1 MRTDL
6 QLSPWSVSGTGNRWD
21 DVFFESIFFL
31 GNGRMGIR
39 GYLPMEPEDRPVQK
53 GVYLAGIFGEIKPG
67 ITDFVNL
74 PTPVYDSIRLDGE
87 AGTLSSPIERCLD
100 MKAACFTARF
110 SLTAK
115 RKTVDVV
122 YSRFLPKEHPALI
135 LQRLKLIPRE
145 NMELSVAS
153 GLMTD
158 SCNSPIPDD
167 QTKENTETIQ
177 LSLLEDAS
185 VVPEGITADF
195 QIRGTGLSVRENV
208 RFRSTAF
215 QFAGGKD
222 ACAVYTASGQTG
234 ETLILDKAA
243 SILTSRDV
251 DPRLTPIPDGWDYDA
266 MLTAHKEAWE
276 TTWRKCDLEIP
287 ALDGELQTGLRF
299 SMLGLMGSCSANDP
313 TVSIGARGL
322 SHGRYKGCYFWDTDL
337 FMLPFFLK
345 NDLQAA
351 KSLCDY
357 RARSLPAA
365 KAHSEKMNTAGARYP
380 WMAALDGS
388 EQCETW
394 DIGCSELHVTAD
406 VAYALDAYCK
416 ASGDSE
422 FYLEKAAE
430 VYIETA
436 RFWVSRYTYRPELG
450 RADLLFCKGPDEYCG
465 ITNNNLFTNVMVQH
479 NLTLAI
485 QASADLF
492 DKRPERYHA
501 LGLSAEETEHMAA
514 LRDAIPWPRDP
525 LTGHLAQDE
534 TLHLLEPVD
543 PAVLKT
549 DAGASYHHVCFDRL
563 QRYKV
568 IKQADMLLLMTR
580 LPQLFTADEKRT
592 AWKDFEPICL
602 HDSTLSFA
610 SHALFALQN
619 GLTEQGMEYLR
630 KALLLDL
637 RDVMGN
643 TGHEGLHLACM
654 GEAWQAA
661 ECMVHLCTDQQ

>member
-6 QLSPWSVSGTGNRWD
+6 RLSPWSVSGTGNCWD
-21 DVFFESIFFL
+21 DDFFESIFFL

-39 GYLPMEPEDRPVQK
+39 GYIPMEPEDRPIQK

-74 PTPVYDSIRLDGE
+74 PTPVYDSILLDGE
-87 AGTLSSPIERCLD
+87 AGTLSSPIERSLD

-115 RKTVDVV
+115 QKTVDVV

-135 LQRLKLIPRE
+135 LQRLMLIPHE
-145 NMELSVAS
+145 NVEISVTS

-177 LSLLEDAS
+177 LSLLEEAS
-185 VVPEGITADF
+185 VAPQGITADF
-195 QIRGTGLSVRENV
+195 RIRGTGLSVRENV
-208 RFRSTAF
+208 RFHSTTF
-215 QFAGGKD
+215 QFIGGKD
-222 ACAVYTASGQTG
+222 ACAIYTASGRTG
-234 ETLILDKAA
+234 ESLILDKAA

-251 DPRLTPIPDGWDYDA
+251 DPRIAPIPDAWDYDA
-266 MLTAHKEAWE
+266 MLAVHKEAWKV
-276 TTWRKCDLEIP
+276 TWQKCDLEIP

-365 KAHSEKMNTAGARYP
+365 KEHSRRMNTAGARYP

-388 EQCETW
+388 EQCVTW

-436 RFWVSRYTYRPELG
+436 RFWVSRYT
-450 RADLLFCKGPDEYCG
+450 
-465 ITNNNLFTNVMVQH
+465 
-479 NLTLAI
+479 
-485 QASADLF
+485 
-492 DKRPERYHA
+492 
-501 LGLSAEETEHMAA
+501 
-514 LRDAIPWPRDP
+514 
-525 LTGHLAQDE
+525 
-534 TLHLLEPVD
+534 
-543 PAVLKT
+543 
-549 DAGASYHHVCFDRL
+549 
-563 QRYKV
+563 
-568 IKQADMLLLMTR
+568 
-580 LPQLFTADEKRT
+580 
-592 AWKDFEPICL
+592 
-602 HDSTLSFA
+602 
-610 SHALFALQN
+610 
-619 GLTEQGMEYLR
+619 
-630 KALLLDL
+630 
-637 RDVMGN
+637 
-643 TGHEGLHLACM
+643 
-654 GEAWQAA
+654 
-661 ECMVHLCTDQQ
+661 